1 MPSPVVIATSARSV
15 SPSLA
20 FDYHLRKHHTNRNA
34 AGGAF
39 ADTAFDVAA
48 QRHPPRN
55 LAKALRGI
63 IMRDREP
70 YMLQKV
76 EVQYK

>member
-1 MPSPVVIATSARSV
+1 M
-15 SPSLA
+15 LA
-20 FDYHLRKHHTNRNA
+20 FDCHLRKHHTNRNA

-48 QRHPPRN
+48 QRHPSTR
-55 LAKALRGI
+55 LGEGLRGI
-63 IMRDREP
+63 IMRYREP
-70 YMLQKV
+70 HMLQKV